1 MKSATVAGA
10 PAARIWVVA
19 ADAARAR
26 IFRAGKTDGGLT
38 ELQDLLNPDIRGGQR
53 SVRADRLGHAHD
65 ATHGGGHSMQRN
77 ATEDH
82 QVAADFGRELARR
95 LTRARRDGQ
104 FDRLY
109 LLAEPH
115 LLGVLRDSL
124 DAPTRRLVAGELDKD
139 LTRQGKASI
148 RRRLPPRL

>member
-10 PAARIWVVA
+10 PARIWVVA

-26 IFRAGKTDGGLT
+26 IFRAARADGGLT
-38 ELQDLLNPDIRGGQR
+38 EIEDLLNPDVRDQR
-53 SVRADRLGHAHD
+53 SVRADRMGHAHD

-82 QVAADFGRELARR
+82 QIAADFGKEVARR
-95 LTRARRDGQ
+95 LTRARRGGQ